1 MNYLVHVGS
10 CRQSNCRISECR
22 EMKESFNHSQKCPV
36 FDILRCTVCSSFTL
50 DALCHSNTCETNGCP
65 ALLCETFKKFRKELK
80 GFEKLRIKDSAEAGS
95 ASAEAGSASAEDGSA
110 SSKEGSASTE
120 EKSASTEEGFASTEE
135 GFA

>member
-10 CRQSNCRISECR
+10 CRQSNCPISECR

-50 DALCHSNTCETNGCP
+50 DALCHSNKCETNGCP

-95 ASAEAGSASAEDGSA
+95 ASAEAGSASEKSA
-110 SSKEGSASTE
+110 SSEEKFASTEERSASTE
-120 EKSASTEEGFASTEE
+120 E
-135 GFA
+135 